1 MNWLKSKAKS
11 DALSNSATLGCQTE
25 LTFKMHFVGILSF
38 CQLFNKIF
46 TLREKEKDWILVC
59 LYWSGYYTLHTHLRN
74 PTTAQRGHFE
84 LLDVSSGPFRTS
96 LDNLGTLGSPRVS
109 MLTQS
114 LVRTLVQRVTQCS
127 RTPVLKPSSKSG
139 LPFAWITVPATDTS
153 QQNGLKWDYITLFH
167 KCLFGKT
174 IFSSFSHGKFSSTWI
189 FKNVLEAWVPTWDR
203 VLVLWT
209 IVWGWKSF

>member
-1 MNWLKSKAKS
+1 MIA
-11 DALSNSATLGCQTE
+11 
-25 LTFKMHFVGILSF
+25 
-38 CQLFNKIF
+38 
-46 TLREKEKDWILVC
+46 
-59 LYWSGYYTLHTHLRN
+59 HLRN
-74 PTTAQRGHFE
+74 PTTAQRGYFE

-109 MLTQS
+109 MLMQS

-189 FKNVLEAWVPTWDR
+189 FKNVWKAWVPTRDR
-203 VLVLWT
+203 VLLFWT
-209 IVWGWKSF
+209 SVWGWTNLLKATQTVPHPSLLYTEQWAIINDPKNWILESASRSGCETLSHHRGLRDFEFH

>member
-1 MNWLKSKAKS
+1 MINIAWLSMIA
-11 DALSNSATLGCQTE
+11 
-25 LTFKMHFVGILSF
+25 
-38 CQLFNKIF
+38 
-46 TLREKEKDWILVC
+46 
-59 LYWSGYYTLHTHLRN
+59 HLRN

-114 LVRTLVQRVTQCS
+114 LVRTLVQRVSQCS

-153 QQNGLKWDYITLFH
+153 QQNELKWDYITLFH

-174 IFSSFSHGKFSSTWI
+174 IFSSFSHGFSKMYWKHEFPHEI
-189 FKNVLEAWVPTWDR
+189 ECLYFKQLNEVEPS
-203 VLVLWT
+203 
-209 IVWGWKSF
+209 I